1 MRIRLATEY
10 DLKDL
15 TEIYNQAI
23 VRGTCNAFT
32 ETFEVEDRRDWFES
46 HQNKQYPLYVYE
58 KDERAVGFVYFTAYR
73 PGRLAM
79 QGTAEI
85 SYYIHQ
91 DFQGM
96 GIGSQLMEFG
106 LERAEGLGFD
116 TLIAI
121 LLSVNEGSFALLKK
135 FDFAEWGR
143 LLGAVQ
149 LPLGRC
155 DHLYY
160 GRKIGKDESE

>member
-1 MRIRLATEY
+1 MRIRLAIEY

-23 VRGTCNAFT
+23 LRGTCNAFT

-79 QGTAEI
+79 RGTAEI
-85 SYYIHQ
+85 SYYVHE

-121 LLSVNEGSFALLKK
+121 LLSVNKGSIALLGK
-135 FDFAEWGR
+135 FGFEEWGR
-143 LLGAVQ
+143 LPGAVR
-149 LPLGRC
+149 LSNGIC

-160 GRKIGKDESE
+160 GRKIRKDKSE

>member
-1 MRIRLATEY
+1 MEN

-23 VRGTCNAFT
+23 LRGTCNAFT
-32 ETFEVEDRRDWFES
+32 EIFEIEDRRAWFEA
-46 HQNKQYPLYVYE
+46 HQSRQYPLYVYE
-58 KDERAVGFVYFTAYR
+58 KDEQAVGFVYFTAYR

-79 QGTAEI
+79 RGTAEI
-85 SYYIHQ
+85 SYYVHE

-96 GIGSQLMEFG
+96 GIGSLLMEFG
-106 LERAEGLGFD
+106 LEKAEGLGFD

-121 LLSVNEGSFALLKK
+121 LLSVNKGSIALLRK
-135 FDFAEWGR
+135 FEFEEWGR
-143 LLGAVQ
+143 LPDAVQ
-149 LPLGRC
+149 LPVGKC

-160 GRKIGKDESE
+160 GHKIGKKRSD